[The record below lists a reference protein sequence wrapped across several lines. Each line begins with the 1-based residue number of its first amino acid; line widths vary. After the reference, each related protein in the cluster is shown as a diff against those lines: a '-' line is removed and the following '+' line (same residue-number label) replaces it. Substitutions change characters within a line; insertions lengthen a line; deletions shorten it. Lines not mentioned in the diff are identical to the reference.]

1 MSNNSRLA
9 DMGVLHPKQI
19 ARYSVNSVG
28 YVDYLRIIY
37 DRPKGS
43 LLPKTRNYEFPRV
56 QKTVAAGS
64 ASKSGEVVMESSPE
78 LREALEELKQ
88 IVSAKAQTEDTV
100 EEMLDELRR
109 LEEGVAHHS
118 ACLRELTEKLR
129 AAQNKLA

>member
-1 MSNNSRLA
+1 MSKYPRLA
-9 DMGVLHPKQI
+9 EMGVMHPKQI

-43 LLPKTRNYEFPRV
+43 LLPKTRNYEFPRE
-56 QKTVAAGS
+56 QKTLVAGS
-64 ASKSGEVVMESSPE
+64 GAKGGEVVMESSSE
-78 LREALEELKQ
+78 LREALDELKM

-100 EEMLDELRR
+100 AEMLDELRR

-118 ACLRELTEKLR
+118 ACLKELTEKLR
-129 AAQNKLA
+129 ATQT